1 MALKDIIIEC
11 NSYILFFPQ
20 TFKVLS
26 EFPGIDADDHT
37 HNLLISCPSL
47 LLSLSLSLPLP
58 SFLWSIFCVD
68 YTNIKEM
75 CKEHISDPNKD
86 FAGKSPDIQSL
97 TLFIALFL
105 IIL

>member
-1 MALKDIIIEC
+1 
-11 NSYILFFPQ
+11 
-20 TFKVLS
+20 LS
-26 EFPGIDADDHT
+26 F
-37 HNLLISCPSL
+37 SPS
-47 LLSLSLSLPLP
+47 LSLSLSLPLP
-58 SFLWSIFCVD
+58 SFLWGIFCVD